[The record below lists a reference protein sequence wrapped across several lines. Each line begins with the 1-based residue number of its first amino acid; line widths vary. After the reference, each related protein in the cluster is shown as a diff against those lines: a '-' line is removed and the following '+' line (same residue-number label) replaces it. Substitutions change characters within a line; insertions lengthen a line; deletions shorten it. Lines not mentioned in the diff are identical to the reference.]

1 MNVVRRYLTI
11 LKLVWVSHRRE
22 TLYRKQEFAYFVYR
36 RKNLDQMIDLLVSMI
51 PDREFYYPEINQG
64 ELSDYQ
70 KDIFDLIQFGYGGVY
85 EVKKEYEDKL
95 QQLVTLKRKLLK
107 FGLLMQPLEKQ
118 QEIVI
123 GLAGKYRL
131 EKRILIKK
139 EMFRDEEV
147 D

>member
-1 MNVVRRYLTI
+1 MYSNR
-11 LKLVWVSHRRE
+11 
-22 TLYRKQEFAYFVYR
+22 EFAYFVNR
-36 RKNLDQMIDLLVSMI
+36 RNNLDKMIDLLVFMI

-70 KDIFDLIQFGYGGVY
+70 KDIFDLIQFGYYGVY

-95 QQLVTLKRKLLK
+95 QQLATLKRKLLK

-118 QEIVI
+118 KEIVI
-123 GLAGKYRL
+123 RLAGKYRL
-131 EKRILIKK
+131 EKRILMRR

>member
-1 MNVVRRYLTI
+1 M
-11 LKLVWVSHRRE
+11 
-22 TLYRKQEFAYFVYR
+22 YRKQEFAYFVYKR
-36 RKNLDQMIDLLVSMI
+36 NNLEKMIEMLVMMI

-85 EVKKEYEDKL
+85 EVKEEYEDKL
-95 QQLVTLKRKLLK
+95 QQLVTLKRRLLK

-123 GLAGKYRL
+123 RLAGKYRL
-131 EKRILIKK
+131 EKRILMRR

>member
-1 MNVVRRYLTI
+1 MY
-11 LKLVWVSHRRE
+11 SQH
-22 TLYRKQEFAYFVYR
+22 EFAYFVYR
-36 RKNLDQMIDLLVSMI
+36 RNNLEKMIDLLISMI

-64 ELSDYQ
+64 ELSNYQ

-85 EVKKEYEDKL
+85 EVKKEYEKKL

-118 QEIVI
+118 KEIVVD
-123 GLAGKYRL
+123 LAYRYRL
-131 EKRILIKK
+131 EKRIMMRR
-139 EMFRDEEV
+139 EMFRGEEC

>member
-1 MNVVRRYLTI
+1 MYSNR
-11 LKLVWVSHRRE
+11 
-22 TLYRKQEFAYFVYR
+22 EFAYFVNR
-36 RKNLDQMIDLLVSMI
+36 RNNLDKMIDLLVFMI

-70 KDIFDLIQFGYGGVY
+70 KDIFDLIQFGYCGVY

-95 QQLVTLKRKLLK
+95 QQLATLKRKLLK

-118 QEIVI
+118 KEIVI
-123 GLAGKYRL
+123 RLAGKYRL
-131 EKRILIKK
+131 EKRILMRR

>member
-1 MNVVRRYLTI
+1 M
-11 LKLVWVSHRRE
+11 
-22 TLYRKQEFAYFVYR
+22 YRKQEFAYFVYR
-36 RKNLDQMIDLLVSMI
+36 RNNLEKMIEMLVMMI

-64 ELSDYQ
+64 ELSDYK
-70 KDIFDLIQFGYGGVY
+70 KDIFDLIQFGYGGDY
-85 EVKKEYEDKL
+85 EVKEEYEDKL

-123 GLAGKYRL
+123 RLAGKYRL
-131 EKRILIKK
+131 EKRILMKK

>member
-1 MNVVRRYLTI
+1 
-11 LKLVWVSHRRE
+11 
-22 TLYRKQEFAYFVYR
+22 
-36 RKNLDQMIDLLVSMI
+36 MIDLLVFMI
-51 PDREFYYPEINQG
+51 TDREFYYPEINQG

-70 KDIFDLIQFGYGGVY
+70 KDIFDLIQFGYCGVY

-95 QQLVTLKRKLLK
+95 QQLATLKRKLLK

-118 QEIVI
+118 KEIVI
-123 GLAGKYRL
+123 RLAGKYRL
-131 EKRILIKK
+131 EKRILMRR

>member
-1 MNVVRRYLTI
+1 M
-11 LKLVWVSHRRE
+11 
-22 TLYRKQEFAYFVYR
+22 YRKQEFAYFVYR
-36 RKNLDQMIDLLVSMI
+36 RNNLEKMIDLLVSMI

-118 QEIVI
+118 QEVVI
-123 GLAGKYRL
+123 RLAGKYRL
-131 EKRILIKK
+131 EKRILMKK